1 MNRFRL
7 LHIVN
12 SMDPAAGG
20 PTECIRVM
28 LTSATDICDGE
39 VVSLDPPDAP
49 FLSTFPFPVHAL
61 GGAGRPLG
69 FNPALVRWLIANRDR
84 FDGFVV
90 NGLWRYIGFATR
102 RALRGRKPYFVFTH
116 GMLDPYFKHAFPL
129 KHLKKWPYWLL
140 SEYRVLRDADRVL
153 FTTAEEERLAAQSFS
168 LHRWHPAVV
177 PFGASP
183 PPEDESTLRA
193 AFTSAHPHLAEK
205 RFLLFLGRIHQKK
218 GCDLLLHS
226 FIRQAGAD
234 CGLHLVMAGP
244 DQQSWQST
252 LQAEVVAAGL
262 THRVHWPGMLHG
274 EVKWGAFYAS
284 EAFILPSHQE
294 NFGIAVAEA
303 LSCGRAVLLSD
314 KVNIAPELA
323 EQGCGLVATDT
334 ELGTDSLLTRWIAL
348 SPECRRTM
356 EQNALRSFQSR
367 YDLRQT
373 TPAIIELF
381 RGLTQS
387 PPGSAFQR
395 RQNLYS

>member
-1 MNRFRL
+1 MSRFRL

-28 LTSATDICDGE
+28 LTSSPDICEGE

-49 FLSTFPFPVHAL
+49 FLNTFPFKVHAL
-61 GGAGRPLG
+61 GGADRPLG
-69 FNPALVRWLIANRDR
+69 YNPDLVHWLESNRDR

-102 RALRGRKPYFVFTH
+102 SALLGHKPYFVFPH

-129 KHLKKWPYWLL
+129 KHLKKWPFWLL

-153 FTTAEEERLAAQSFS
+153 FTTTEEERLAAQSFS
-168 LHRWHPAVV
+168 LHRWHAAVV

-183 PPEDESTLRA
+183 PPGEENTLRA
-193 AFTSAHPHLAEK
+193 AFLQAHPDLAGK

-218 GCDLLLHS
+218 GCDLLIDAFLRH
-226 FIRQAGAD
+226 AAD
-234 CGLHLVMAGP
+234 DPGLDLVMAGP
-244 DQQSWQST
+244 DQQNWQSI
-252 LQAEVVAAGL
+252 LQAQVRSACL
-262 THRVHWPGMLHG
+262 TGRVHWPGMLHG
-274 EVKWGAFYAS
+274 HVKWGALYSA

-323 EQGCGLVATDT
+323 EQGCGLIEPDT
-334 ELGTDSLLTRWIAL
+334 EAGTEALLTRWIAL
-348 SPECRRTM
+348 PPEARNRMQTL
-356 EQNALRSFQSR
+356 ALTSFQTR
-367 YDLRQT
+367 YDLRKT
-373 TPAIIELF
+373 TPAVIDLF
-381 RGLTQS
+381 HGLDRT
-387 PPGSAFQR
+387 
-395 RQNLYS
+395 

>member
-1 MNRFRL
+1 MSRFRL

-12 SMDPAAGG
+12 SIDPAAGG

-28 LTSATDICDGE
+28 LTSSTDICEGE

-49 FLSTFPFPVHAL
+49 FLHAFPFPVHAL
-61 GGAGRPLG
+61 GGGDRPLG
-69 FNPALVRWLIANRDR
+69 YNPALVEWLKQNRAR

-102 RALRGRKPYFVFTH
+102 KALLGHKPYFVFTH

-153 FTTAEEERLAAQSFS
+153 FTTSEEERLAAQSFA
-168 LHRWHPAVV
+168 LHRWKAAVV

-183 PPEDESTLRA
+183 PPADETTLRD
-193 AFTSAHPHLAEK
+193 AFASSHPDLVQK
-205 RFLLFLGRIHQKK
+205 RFLLFLGRIHHKK
-218 GCDLLLHS
+218 GCDLLIQS
-226 FIRQAGAD
+226 FIKHASSD
-234 CGLHLVMAGP
+234 SGLHLVIAGP
-244 DQQSWQST
+244 DQQNWQST

-262 THRVHWPGMLHG
+262 GDRVHWPGMLHG
-274 EVKWGAFYAS
+274 QVKWGAFYAS
-284 EAFILPSHQE
+284 EAFVLPSHQE

-303 LSCGRAVLLSD
+303 LACGRAVLLSD

-323 EQGCGLVATDT
+323 HQGCGLIADDT
-334 ELGTDSLLTRWIAL
+334 QAGTDSLLSRWIAL
-348 SPECRRTM
+348 SPKDRGLMQER
-356 EQNALRSFQSR
+356 ALVSFQAR

-373 TPAIIELF
+373 TPAIVDLF
-381 RGLTQS
+381 CGLDKS
-387 PPGSAFQR
+387 S
-395 RQNLYS
+395 